1 MKNAET
7 LAQEFEQW
15 KIEETNRIKK
25 IYEDKLLEF
34 QEDLAKQIN
43 GQKNGLNCAQ
53 DQKEQILTNII
64 NEIQELSDEYDAQM
78 LKKAQLEEEIKQN
91 YNKIEVKPIQ
101 IDTNREARI
110 GRISELRFNKEYLIK
125 ENEQL
130 KLSIAALDKSIK
142 RYDRLFNTTNNVV
155 IQALKE
161 IKKNKKSV
169 N

>member
-43 GQKNGLNCAQ
+43 GQKNGLNSAQ

-91 YNKIEVKPIQ
+91 YSKIEVKPIQ